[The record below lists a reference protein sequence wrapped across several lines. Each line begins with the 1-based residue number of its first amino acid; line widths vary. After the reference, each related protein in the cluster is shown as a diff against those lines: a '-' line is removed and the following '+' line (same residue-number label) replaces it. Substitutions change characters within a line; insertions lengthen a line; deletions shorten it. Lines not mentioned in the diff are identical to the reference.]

1 MTAQKVLM
9 EVVTPERT
17 VLKEEAASVI
27 VPGMHGYIG
36 IQYNHAPMVVGL
48 RPGVLLY
55 GDVEHEKSRISVSG
69 GFVEVSNNRITVL
82 ADTAE
87 RADEIDVER
96 AKAARERAEKRL
108 RDYTSKI
115 DQARA
120 ELALRRSLARL
131 RATGVTSRE

>member
-1 MTAQKVLM
+1 MTTQKVVM

-17 VLKEEAASVI
+17 VLTEEAASVI

-55 GDVEHEKSRISVSG
+55 GDVDKEKSRLSLSG
-69 GFVEVSNNRITVL
+69 GFVEVSDNRITVL

-96 AKAARERAEKRL
+96 ARSARERAEKRL
-108 RDYTSKI
+108 RDYASKI
-115 DQARA
+115 DEARA

-131 RATGVTSRE
+131 RAAGDSTRE